1 MNFLR
6 MHWFDLGLALAVV
19 VGGFILLTRPAGL
32 ALILWLSLVSL
43 FAHQFEEY
51 RYPGYFPGM
60 INTVLFQSAKPDRY
74 PLNPNSALVVNVGVG
89 WLFYVAAAVFGD
101 HVVWLGMATILVSVG
116 NVVAHAVLFNLK
128 GKTLYNPGMATA
140 LVLFL
145 PLAVSFFAAV
155 IQNHAA
161 STGDWLI
168 GVALGL
174 VLNYVGVLK
183 LIDWLKDENTP
194 FVFPARCVKPNRLA
208 RPMGGIERVQRER

>member
-1 MNFLR
+1 
-6 MHWFDLGLALAVV
+6 
-19 VGGFILLTRPAGL
+19 
-32 ALILWLSLVSL
+32 
-43 FAHQFEEY
+43 QFEEY

-128 GKTLYNPGMATA
+128 GKTIYNPGMATA

-145 PLAVSFFAAV
+145 PLAVYFFAAV
-155 IQNHAA
+155 VRDHSA
-161 STGDWLI
+161 SSGDWLI
-168 GVALGL
+168 GIALGL

-194 FVFPARCVKPNRLA
+194 YVFPVRCVNPNRRA
-208 RPMGGIERVQRER
+208 RPIGEVERVPRER